1 MAMTQFE
8 KQLLKELQGIRKELH
23 EMNKK
28 RPEPGQVDGYEFDGR
43 SVARS
48 IDIDMGA
55 VLNNRLRGD
64 G

>member
-28 RPEPGQVDGYEFDGR
+28 RPEPGQVDGR